1 MLNKFV
7 LYTFVLLFSFNSY
20 SQKEDWLT
28 GGEILELAIKE
39 NKPIMA
45 NFTGSDWCGWCI
57 RLDKA
62 VFQTAEF
69 KEWAKE
75 NVILL
80 ELDFPKRKKLDDN
93 LQAFND
99 QLQQQFQV
107 RGFPT
112 IWVFSVSKTKDGKYS
127 INANLSNP
135 FQKMSYMASA
145 TDFIKKASDIIEKME
160 ETYNQKYSKN
170 KFDSEKHLNSTER
183 KREKPQF

>member
-7 LYTFVLLFSFNSY
+7 LYTFILLFSFHSY
-20 SQKEDWLT
+20 SQKEDWLA
-28 GGEILELAIKE
+28 GGEILELAIKA

-62 VFQTAEF
+62 VFQTEEF

-80 ELDFPKRKKLDDN
+80 ELDFPRRKKLDAN

-135 FQKMSYMASA
+135 FQKMSYMPSA
-145 TDFIKKASDIIEKME
+145 TDFINKASDIIVKME
-160 ETYNQKYSKN
+160 EIYNQEYSKSE
-170 KFDSEKHLNSTER
+170 FDTEKY
-183 KREKPQF
+183 KDKPKKPSF